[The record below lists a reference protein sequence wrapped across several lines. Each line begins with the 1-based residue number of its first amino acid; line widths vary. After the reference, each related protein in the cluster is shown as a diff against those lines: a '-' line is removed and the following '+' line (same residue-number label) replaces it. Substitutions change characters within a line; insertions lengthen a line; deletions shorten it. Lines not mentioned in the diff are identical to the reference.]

1 MRKLYER
8 YWQLASVTEV
18 EKKDQYLEDKKLRW
32 NHNNNDKISKTD
44 EEYRMMDQVLE
55 TLGRVANEDLKKIK
69 TINQE
74 SDEFK
79 QDLTSRFNDTQTHQS
94 PSHYQ
99 DGFDFHANQILSQ
112 IQEKGFCTK
121 SQLEYLD
128 LWKSKNTYDSKYTL
142 DSYKIASTKY
152 FDD

>member
-32 NHNNNDKISKTD
+32 NHNNNDKIAKTE

-69 TINQE
+69 TIN
-74 SDEFK
+74 
-79 QDLTSRFNDTQTHQS
+79 
-94 PSHYQ
+94 
-99 DGFDFHANQILSQ
+99 
-112 IQEKGFCTK
+112 
-121 SQLEYLD
+121 
-128 LWKSKNTYDSKYTL
+128 
-142 DSYKIASTKY
+142 
-152 FDD
+152 